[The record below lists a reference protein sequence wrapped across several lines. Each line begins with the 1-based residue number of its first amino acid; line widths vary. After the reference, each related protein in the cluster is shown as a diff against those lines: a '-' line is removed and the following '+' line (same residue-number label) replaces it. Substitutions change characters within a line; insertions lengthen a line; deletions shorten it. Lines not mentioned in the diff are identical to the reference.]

1 MSNEPKD
8 PFRDFGTGFRP
19 AGERVLGEAEKRREM
34 SQLALAY
41 HHGFLDD
48 ILRALLPH
56 DLVLLGAWSG
66 VGKTAQATQ
75 IAMMNAEHGRRVGYI
90 ALEAEDAEIERRIKY
105 QLLVRMARGA
115 KAPGADEVTYADW
128 YLNRCEDVLG
138 RFNRDADRMIA
149 TKYAGLQT
157 YYRGGSFT
165 DEDLSRLVHAVQDQV
180 DLVVLDHMHYVD
192 VDDENENRGYKNLTK
207 TIRHCSLSIGKPV
220 LVVVHLRKKD
230 RGRPTLVPTL
240 DDIHGSS
247 DIAKIATRVVMIAPA
262 PSVEAPKWYLAPTF
276 VSVPKD
282 RVSGATPYVALCMF
296 DRRFQSYEDNYT
308 LGRSVGPFGDKW
320 QAIKMVDRPRW
331 ARNHVDIETPPAADE
346 VKP

>member
-1 MSNEPKD
+1 MSEPKD
-8 PFRDFGTGFRP
+8 PFDGVELGFRS
-19 AGERVLGEAEKRREM
+19 AGERVAGEAEKRREM
-34 SQLALAY
+34 ASRVLEY

-48 ILRALLPH
+48 ILRGLLPH

-66 VGKTAQATQ
+66 VGKTEQATQ
-75 IAMMNAEHGRRVGYI
+75 VAMANAEHGRRVGYI

-105 QLLVRMARGA
+105 KLLVRMARA
-115 KAPGADEVTYADW
+115 ANVAGADDLTFADW

-138 RFNRDADRMIA
+138 RFNRDADRLIA

-157 YYRGGSFT
+157 YYRGDSFT
-165 DEDLSRLVHAVQDQV
+165 DDDLSRLVFAVQDQV

-192 VDDENENRGYKNLTK
+192 VDDDNENRGYKKLTK
-207 TIRHCSLSIGKPV
+207 TVRHCSLSTGKPV

-230 RGRPTLVPTL
+230 RARPTLVPTL

-262 PSVEAPKWYLAPTF
+262 PSIEATKWYLAPTF

-282 RVSGATPYVALCMF
+282 RVSGATSYIALCQF
-296 DRRFQSYEDNYT
+296 DRRKQEYGTEYT
-308 LGRSVGPFGDKW
+308 LGRAVGPYADKW
-320 QAIKMVDRPRW
+320 QPIGPNDAPKW
-331 ARNHVDIETPPAADE
+331 ARRHRHMETATEGEP
-346 VKP
+346 